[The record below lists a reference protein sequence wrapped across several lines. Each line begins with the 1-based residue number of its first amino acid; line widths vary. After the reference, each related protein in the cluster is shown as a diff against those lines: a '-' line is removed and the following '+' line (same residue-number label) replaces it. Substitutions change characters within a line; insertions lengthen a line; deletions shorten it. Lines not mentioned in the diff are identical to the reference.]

1 MCLLVNLEKVNKVAL
16 EEEDSTGNLL
26 LKRWSLCLVKEAKT
40 TNVLWQD
47 HLMQAELIM
56 VSSLEVQIEEEE
68 AEACP
73 AEVIAEE
80 EEIEDPSAVVIEAEG
95 HSVEVIEG
103 PSVEVV
109 IEAPSVEVAIEAPS
123 VEVVIEGHSVV
134 EVIEAWVHREAA
146 VIEVAPEEALEEAL
160 EEDHQED
167 GHHHEVVEE
176 VDLVEATE
184 VEEQLEA
191 EVEEDLALDLAQ
203 EDDTD

>member
-56 VSSLEVQIEEEE
+56 VSSLEVEIEEEE

-95 HSVEVIEG
+95 HSVEV
-103 PSVEVV
+103 
-109 IEAPSVEVAIEAPS
+109 IEAPS